1 MSTNFKTATFRKDE
15 TKHTHTVAR
24 TVLGFEGDDMIAGEM
39 CIECG
44 KIFRKRRIKT
54 EPYEEGDK

>member
-1 MSTNFKTATFRKDE
+1 MSTDIKTAIFRTDK
-15 TKHTHTVAR
+15 TKHVHTVSSGF
-24 TVLGFEGDDMIAGEM
+24 LFFEGDDLIFGER
-39 CIECG
+39 CVECG

>member
-1 MSTNFKTATFRKDE
+1 MSTDFKTATIRFDE
-15 TKHTHTVAR
+15 TKHIHKVSEVILGLERDDLIVAKR
-24 TVLGFEGDDMIAGEM
+24 